1 LKPVNTEGKD
11 YYEIKHAFAGNL
23 KKAILMLLPVVS
35 DTFKRQLGEEEEILM
50 NISDMIMNVYV
61 FESTLLRVEKL
72 DKEGFKQDI
81 KVYRDILDVLTR
93 DTLQKTYSNAFDAIG
108 SFAEGDLKDKL
119 SNALRTLTKADPT
132 NVKESRRSIAS
143 KLNDDGMYKF

>member
-1 LKPVNTEGKD
+1 
-11 YYEIKHAFAGNL
+11 
-23 KKAILMLLPVVS
+23 MLLPVVS
-35 DTFKRQLGEEEEILM
+35 DTFKRQLVHEEEILM
-50 NISDMIMNVYV
+50 NISDMIMSVYV

-72 DKEGFKQDI
+72 EKEGIKQDI

-108 SFAEGDLKDKL
+108 SFAEGEQKDSL
-119 SNALRTLTKADPT
+119 CNALRTLTKADPT
-132 NVKESRRSIAS
+132 NVKESRRSIAN